1 MLAKTIQVLVTLDED
16 NIREIPTWEKKKNKG
31 NWREAAFVMQTEV
44 KDPLLY
50 SKFAVATKVESSTSR
65 WNNDGNNKN
74 LNRGLVSSV
83 MYTWFSHSDNVDI
96 ILHVCCSASA

>member
-1 MLAKTIQVLVTLDED
+1 MLAKTTEVLVTLDED

-31 NWREAAFVMQTEV
+31 NWREEAFVMQTEV

-83 MYTWFSHSDNVDI
+83 MYTMVFS
-96 ILHVCCSASA
+96 LR

>member
-1 MLAKTIQVLVTLDED
+1 MLAKTIEVLVTLDED

-31 NWREAAFVMQTEV
+31 NWREEAFVMQTEV

-50 SKFAVATKVESSTSR
+50 SKFAVATKL
-65 WNNDGNNKN
+65 N
-74 LNRGLVSSV
+74 LQLRGETMMATIKIWIEVLSV
-83 MYTWFSHSDNVDI
+83 QWCTQWFSHSDNVDI